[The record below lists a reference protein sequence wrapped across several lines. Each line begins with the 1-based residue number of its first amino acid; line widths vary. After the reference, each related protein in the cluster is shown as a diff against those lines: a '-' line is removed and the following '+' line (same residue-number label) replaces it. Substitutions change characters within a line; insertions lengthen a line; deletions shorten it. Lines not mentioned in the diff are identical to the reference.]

1 MWALSR
7 PDPRALASL
16 APPRPFSRSR
26 WSPHASVPPAPPF
39 SHPFSLTPPDAD
51 PSSPAVASKKG
62 GNSYDM
68 YLGLLYPTEEYRV
81 YGYVTNS
88 RVKIVLVL
96 DGEGG
101 VLKDPE
107 LRSAFRKLHAAYID
121 VVANPFYIPCQRIS
135 SARFDALAAEI
146 SRGVGGVN

>member
-1 MWALSR
+1 MG
-7 PDPRALASL
+7 
-16 APPRPFSRSR
+16 
-26 WSPHASVPPAPPF
+26 
-39 SHPFSLTPPDAD
+39 
-51 PSSPAVASKKG
+51 AVASKKG

-68 YLGLLYPTEEYRV
+68 YLGLLYPTEEFRV

-96 DGEGG
+96 DAGG
-101 VLKDPE
+101 GALKDPE
-107 LRSAFRKLHAAYID
+107 LRNVFRKLHAAYID

-146 SRGVGGVN
+146 SRGVGRVN